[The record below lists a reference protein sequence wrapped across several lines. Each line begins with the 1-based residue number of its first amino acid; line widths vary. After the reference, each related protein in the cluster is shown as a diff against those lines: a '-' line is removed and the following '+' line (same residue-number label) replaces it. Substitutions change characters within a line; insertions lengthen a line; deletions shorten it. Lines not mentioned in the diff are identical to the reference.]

1 MYILEPDKDPSTQ
14 SPSSEK
20 KRETTMD
27 FAANIEKVR
36 EVSHR
41 VDTHENVRKL
51 IENID

>member
-1 MYILEPDKDPSTQ
+1 MFAILEADKDASAQ

-36 EVSHR
+36 EVSH
-41 VDTHENVRKL
+41 VV
-51 IENID
+51 